1 MLEAWYVYI
10 VCCSDGSLYTGI
22 AKNVPE
28 RVAQHNNHNTLA
40 AKYTRGRRP
49 VTLVY
54 KESLKSRSEAAKRE
68 CEIKRMNRQKKQA
81 LLTSATHTVKKR
93 LTDDRR

>member
-1 MLEAWYVYI
+1 MLDAWYVYM

-22 AKNVPE
+22 AKDVSD

-54 KESLKSRSEAAKRE
+54 EERLGSRSAAAKRE
-68 CEIKRMNRQKKQA
+68 CEIKRMNRRKKQA
-81 LLTSATHTVKKR
+81 LLAR
-93 LTDDRR
+93 